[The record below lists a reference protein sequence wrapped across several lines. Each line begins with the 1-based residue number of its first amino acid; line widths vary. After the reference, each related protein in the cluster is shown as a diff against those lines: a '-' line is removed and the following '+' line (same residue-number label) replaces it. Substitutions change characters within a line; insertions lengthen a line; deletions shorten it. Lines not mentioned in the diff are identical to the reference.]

1 MSHQPDD
8 PARREVIARGLVGQ
22 LVDGWV
28 SCHGCFSAA
37 CDDPAA
43 A

>member
-1 MSHQPDD
+1 MTS
-8 PARREVIARGLVGQ
+8 REVIARGLVGQ

-28 SCHGCFSAA
+28 WCRGRFSAA
-37 CDDPAA
+37 CYDPAA